1 MTIKEPALQFEDLLQ
16 HSDWVRSLAR
26 QLVVD
31 SAQVDDLVQD
41 TWVVALRRPPGHAN
55 NLRAWLGRVVTSL
68 AQSTW
73 RSETRRNVREE
84 ATARKE
90 ALPSTVD
97 LVQQASMSRE
107 LVDGV
112 LGLAEPFRT
121 VVLMRYFRD
130 MTPTQI
136 AREMGRPVP
145 TVKTQL
151 QRGLAKLRERFDETY
166 VDRDSWCTA
175 LLPLAL
181 AGAPVASSIIGLI
194 PAAAAIL
201 GVAVLAAVG
210 VKKMSEPA
218 LAPQEPFVVAALSP
232 FSHEED
238 FEARDEDSFKSEPA
252 IVPPVSGESRVS
264 IGGDTSPFFGSSS
277 PSASSSIGLR
287 GRVVDENGDGL
298 GGIALVWSD
307 PSMLQWA
314 DASKSVISG
323 PHVWLPLPTAMQNS
337 LKADPVA
344 LESFARSHFDRP
356 GLATAFLRG
365 ESIPRIGTTTR
376 AGGEFELAIPEE
388 GNEIELIDENWG
400 VLGSAVL
407 EEEPERRAWFAGV
420 RRKYIGELVDE
431 DFNPVPNRP
440 VLLHSHL
447 PGSMEGA
454 LLEGESYLA
463 SYHTAVGDG
472 QGHLKFGS
480 IAMTPMFSALIHW
493 EGEDIV
499 VPVDLSEEVL
509 GAEVRFQIQL
519 PPAQTP
525 EITLTGMV
533 YMSDGSPA
541 PRSTVVHGKSVAIS
555 DSSGRY
561 EIDLYSLAGDLSAAR
576 AGSGVIVMNEVGA
589 AFAGLTGQQPGPDL
603 RLPSKSLTIRGRVLD
618 HRNAPIPGAYVSLV
632 GTIPVPKQ
640 SYGLEDLAGGRT
652 MGRFETDAAGQ
663 FTLPGLLPRDYTI
676 IVSVADHEIVVGPIS
691 AGITG
696 RDVIFDL
703 RK

>member
-1 MTIKEPALQFEDLLQ
+1 MTIKDSALQFEDLLQ

-41 TWVVALRRPPGHAN
+41 TWMVALRRPPSHAN

-84 ATARKE
+84 ATARTE
-90 ALPSTVD
+90 ALPSTAD

-112 LGLAEPFRT
+112 LGLTEPFRT

-136 AREMGRPVP
+136 ARETGRPVP

-181 AGAPVASSIIGLI
+181 AGAPVATSIIGLI

-201 GVAVLAAVG
+201 GVAVLAGVG

-218 LAPQEPFVVAALSP
+218 LAPQESFVVAALSP
-232 FSHEED
+232 PSQEE
-238 FEARDEDSFKSEPA
+238 EFKAEEGA
-252 IVPPVSGESRVS
+252 DLQAERAPVAPESGESRVS
-264 IGGDTSPFFGSSS
+264 IGGSDQGLSGDASPQ
-277 PSASSSIGLR
+277 ARHAVNLR
-287 GRVVDENGDGL
+287 GRVIDENGDGL
-298 GGIALVWSD
+298 NGIELVWSD
-307 PSMLQWA
+307 PSVLQWA
-314 DASKSVISG
+314 DESKSVISG
-323 PHVWLPLPTAMQNS
+323 PNVWLQIPTEMRSS
-337 LKADPVA
+337 LKADPEA
-344 LESFARSHFDRP
+344 LESFARDHFDRP

-365 ESIPRIGTTTR
+365 DPIPRIGTTTR

-388 GNEIELIDENWG
+388 GNEIELIDEHWG
-400 VLGSAVL
+400 VLGSGVL
-407 EEEPERRAWFAGV
+407 EEEPNRRAWFAGV
-420 RRKYIGELVDE
+420 RREYIGELVDE
-431 DFNPVPNRP
+431 ELHPVPDTAV
-440 VLLHSHL
+440 VLSSHV
-447 PGSMEGA
+447 PEYMVGA
-454 LLEGESYLA
+454 LVENEHYLPSDHGA
-463 SYHTAVGDG
+463 LGDDKG
-472 QGHLKFGS
+472 LVEFGR
-480 IAMTPMFSALIHW
+480 IALTPQFSALIHW
-493 EGEDIV
+493 EGEDLIV
-499 VPVDLSEEVL
+499 PIDLREETL

-519 PPAQTP
+519 PPAKTP

-541 PRSTVVHGKSVAIS
+541 PRATVVHGQSVTTS
-555 DSSGRY
+555 DTSGRY
-561 EIDLYSLAGDLSAAR
+561 QIDLYTLTGDLSAAR
-576 AGSGVIVMNEVGA
+576 AGSGVTVMNDVGL
-589 AFAGLTGQQPGPDL
+589 AFEGLTGEQPGPDL
-603 RLPSKSLTIRGRVLD
+603 RLPGKSLVIRGRVLD
-618 HRNAPIPGAYVSLV
+618 HRNAPIPGAWVSLI
-632 GTIPVPKQ
+632 GTIPIPKAG
-640 SYGLEDLAGGRT
+640 YGLEDLAGGRT
-652 MGRFETDAAGQ
+652 MGRFETDADGQ
-663 FTLPGLLPRDYTI
+663 FKLPGLLPRDYTI
-676 IVSVADHEIVVGPIS
+676 IVTVADQQVEVGPVP

-696 RDVIFDL
+696 RNVVFDL
-703 RK
+703 RE